1 MLLHRVLVASCL
13 VVAALTAN
21 PVWAQPAKPK
31 EGPLGMKFVPLPKA
45 TFYMGWN
52 GEKGSAKKTEIN
64 EDFEIAIHTV
74 TQGQWQEVMGKNPSW
89 FSRDGGGKDTVK
101 DIKDEDLKQFPVEQ
115 VSWDDTQEF
124 IKKLNEK
131 EKGKGYQYRLPSEV
145 EWEYA
150 CRGGATS
157 EEECSYHFY
166 FAKPTNDLSSKEANF
181 NGNHPF
187 GKADKGPYLGRTTK
201 VGSYAPNKVG
211 LYDMHGN
218 VWQWCEDVWEKGGS
232 VRVYRGGG
240 WGFDGF
246 YCQAALRL
254 GRAPTLRSSLLGFR
268 LARVPVR

>member
-1 MLLHRVLVASCL
+1 MLSHCVLVAPCL

-21 PVWAQPAKPK
+21 PVWAQAPKPK
-31 EGPLGMKFVPLPKA
+31 DGPLGMKFVPLPKA

-52 GEKGSAKKTEIN
+52 GQKGSAKKTEIK

-74 TQGQWQEVMGKNPSW
+74 TQGQWQEVMGNNPSW
-89 FSRDGGGKDTVK
+89 CSRGATGQDKVK
-101 DIKDEDLKQFPVEQ
+101 DIKDEDLKHFPVES
-115 VSWDDTQEF
+115 VSWTGAQEF

-131 EKGKGYQYRLPSEV
+131 EKGKGYQYRLPSEA

-166 FAKPTNDLSSKEANF
+166 FARPTNDLSSKEANC
-181 NGNHPF
+181 NGNFPF

-218 VWQWCEDVWEKGGS
+218 VWQWCEDVWEKGVS
-232 VRVYRGGG
+232 DRVVRGGSWHG
-240 WGFDGF
+240 GGQRCGAAFRSWG
-246 YCQAALRL
+246 
-254 GRAPTLRSSLLGFR
+254 APTGRGSGLGFR